1 MNAKILADTSNMTRA
16 EWLKYRTMGIGG
28 SDVSVIAGINPYR
41 SVFQL
46 WLEKTGQIE
55 PTESGSECTHFG
67 TILEPIVKQEFTERT
82 GIEITEPKYLY
93 QHKDYPFMLANLDGV
108 VTVDGE
114 DCIFEAKTAS
124 VYKQDEWDG
133 RIPPEYMLQ
142 IQHYMA
148 VTGLKRTYIAALIGG
163 NHFVYHIIERDDEM
177 ITNIIAMERKFWE
190 ENVLGGAA
198 PVADGSEATTTYL
211 NKMYSESNAQ
221 TIDLP
226 KEVISICEEYNSI
239 SDEIETLS
247 VKKDT
252 LSNHIKSLLQNNE
265 VGVAGKFRV
274 SWKQVNSARFDSS
287 RFKAENPE
295 LYGKY
300 VKHSSYRRFGITG
313 DGT

>member
-28 SDVSVIAGINPYR
+28 SDVSAIAGINPYR

-46 WLEKTGQIE
+46 WLEKTGQVE
-55 PTESGSECTHFG
+55 PTESGSECAHFG

-124 VYKQDEWDG
+124 AYKQDEWDG
-133 RIPPEYMLQ
+133 HIPPEYMLQ

-163 NHFVYHIIERDDEM
+163 NHFVYHIIERDDETFGCM
-177 ITNIIAMERKFWE
+177 GWKRTHQLIDGNLYCTVEVWDNEKEQWIAKQDVGTTSYTEKEKGQASDSFKRACVSVGIGRELYSAPFVWVSAQKCNIQKRGEKLVCYDKFEVSNIVYGDERE
-190 ENVLGGAA
+190 IVGL
-198 PVADGSEATTTYL
+198 
-211 NKMYSESNAQ
+211 
-221 TIDLP
+221 TIINSDTG
-226 KEVISICEEYNSI
+226 EVVYNGYKK
-239 SDEIETLS
+239 S
-247 VKKDT
+247 VKKT
-252 LSNHIKSLLQNNE
+252 
-265 VGVAGKFRV
+265 A
-274 SWKQVNSARFDSS
+274 
-287 RFKAENPE
+287 
-295 LYGKY
+295 
-300 VKHSSYRRFGITG
+300 
-313 DGT
+313 